1 MYGNKVT
8 YARWLLIIGTC
19 RLHME
24 VQPNING
31 EQDLEGL
38 PLLNHTLKM
47 CYFSCSYLIR
57 PCNAHE
63 EQNSTDPEIMVPK
76 SDSEDLHQT
85 SL

>member
-1 MYGNKVT
+1 
-8 YARWLLIIGTC
+8 
-19 RLHME
+19 ME
-24 VQPNING
+24 VRLNIIG
-31 EQDLEGL
+31 EQDLKGL
-38 PLLNHTLKM
+38 PLLNRTLKI

-76 SDSEDLHQT
+76 GDSEDLHHT